1 MGTQNA
7 SCHCC
12 KEFSTSSKCPVD
24 NGARKP
30 LRFATVFDTAM
41 IGPAYLGAK
50 SRGLIIKFEKLSVR
64 LVDN

>member
-1 MGTQNA
+1 M
-7 SCHCC
+7 
-12 KEFSTSSKCPVD
+12 D

-30 LRFATVFDTAM
+30 LRFATVFETAI